1 MRKKLKHKRNT
12 SFRSVVKR
20 NRKKLFIKDIKR
32 SKFKK
37 RRNKSI
43 LKFLQLFDLKIDK
56 NNVVYLY
63 IWIVLLLLWVVWFI
77 VFGPY
82 FQIKTINIVRQ
93 DNLSNINIAYKALEN
108 VRGTHIMFNDSST
121 VESYIKSY
129 QENIESVS
137 VNRKLPNK
145 LDVLIGSYEPVFNTN
160 IKWKNYIITKNGSFI
175 PEKANSEL
183 KNLTIISEKP
193 LSSIPDYKKIISVE
207 HMEKIESIYKEIQT
221 NIIRIQIKDII
232 YYPTE
237 REVIIDIQWN
247 TKLIFDLEKTV
258 WVQVKRLAI
267 FDTENIKID
276 AAELLYIDLRIS
288 NKVFYCTTETE
299 YQCVTNLKNIY
310 PENID

>member
-43 LKFLQLFDLKIDK
+43 LKFLQLFDLRIDK
-56 NNVVYLY
+56 NNIIYVY
-63 IWIVLLLLWVVWFI
+63 IWVILLLAWIVWFI
-77 VFGPY
+77 LFGPY
-82 FQIKTINIVRQ
+82 FQIKTINIIRQ
-93 DNLSNINIAYKALEN
+93 DNLSNINIAYKSLE
-108 VRGTHIMFNDSST
+108 HIRDT
-121 VESYIKSY
+121 
-129 QENIESVS
+129 
-137 VNRKLPNK
+137 PNK

-160 IKWKNYIITKNGSFI
+160 IKWKTYIITKNGSFI

-183 KNLTIISEKP
+183 KNLTIVSEKP
-193 LSSIPDYKKIISVE
+193 LSSIPDYKKVISE
-207 HMEKIESIYKEIQT
+207 KHMEKIETIYKEIQT

-237 REVIIDIQWN
+237 REVIVDIQWN

-267 FDTENIKID
+267 FDTENIQID
-276 AAELLYIDLRIS
+276 VPELVYIDLRIS
-288 NKVFYCTTETE
+288 DKVFYCTIETE
-299 YQCVTNLKNIY
+299 FQCVTNLKNIY
-310 PENID
+310 PENTQ